1 MQNLKKESEYM
12 TITELSA
19 KYQVAESSIKNAF
32 PRTQASILKKYGV
45 KIVKEGRGTNA
56 QYYEE
61 LLDDQRALTMYEE
74 TKGSVMINSEQLSM
88 VNWDFHVFLS
98 IITTPM
104 LVFRGSYA
112 DFLHYAQIPVCEKN
126 IQELKE
132 ALEHLVARDYISY
145 QIDKT
150 NSNYF
155 VAALWYQT
163 EKDMEIGIEMVRTC
177 KQLADS
183 YHKRS
188 WVPLL
193 KTWLGVQMMS
203 QHQPYTVAELAQV
216 TGLSDYT
223 IRESTKILGD
233 CAVFQ
238 TSRAYASYQKC
249 IGTNV
254 EFIHEAFYDLPEEG
268 ERRKVPKKN
277 K

>member
-1 MQNLKKESEYM
+1 M
-12 TITELSA
+12 TIQELSE

-32 PRTQASILKKYGV
+32 PRTQAAILKKHGV
-45 KIVKEGRGTNA
+45 RIKKEGRGEKA
-56 QYYEE
+56 VYYEE
-61 LLDDQRALTMYEE
+61 WIDDQRALTMYEE
-74 TKGSVMINSEQLSM
+74 TKETLIINSDQLSM
-88 VNWDFHVFLS
+88 VNWDFHVFLG

-104 LVFRGSYA
+104 LVFRGSYE
-112 DFLHYAQIPVCEKN
+112 DFLRYTQIPVNKN
-126 IQELKE
+126 NVWELKM

-145 QIDKT
+145 QVDKT
-150 NSNYF
+150 NDNYF

-177 KQLADS
+177 KKLAES
-183 YHKRS
+183 YNKRS

-203 QHQPYTVAELAQV
+203 KHQPYTVQQLAEI
-216 TGLSDYT
+216 TGLSDYQ

-233 CAVFQ
+233 CDVFQ
-238 TSRAYASYQKC
+238 TSRAYKSYQRC

-254 EFIHEAFYDLPEEG
+254 EFIHEAFYDLPEKG
-268 ERRKVPKKN
+268 ELRKVPKKS